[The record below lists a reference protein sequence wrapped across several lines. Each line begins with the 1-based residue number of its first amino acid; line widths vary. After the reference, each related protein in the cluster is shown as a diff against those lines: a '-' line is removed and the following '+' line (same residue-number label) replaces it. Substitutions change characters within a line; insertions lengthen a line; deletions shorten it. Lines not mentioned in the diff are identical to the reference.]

1 MAISILFRATERLNK
16 ASVSSEVS
24 ESSDASDEH
33 AVSSFFENDEAPK
46 IATKENLYNYF
57 EKIDDNTQ
65 IFNQLEEQQ
74 EQDEGKESDDQ
85 GNTISKCT
93 ISVTRTDY
101 IMVPENYDGLLMS
114 VYVADWVTERQ
125 NDDNEN
131 NDKPNRKPVQ
141 IHDPM
146 PFDDEENIDDY
157 VFFGISRSK

>member
-1 MAISILFRATERLNK
+1 MY
-16 ASVSSEVS
+16 VSSSTYSYYGFRYVDFYTGTQLPYMNVYNNKKSGGVDVEFVYEG
-24 ESSDASDEH
+24 ESYSYGFH
-33 AVSSFFENDEAPK
+33 QFK
-46 IATKENLYNYF
+46 
-57 EKIDDNTQ
+57 
-65 IFNQLEEQQ
+65 EQQ
-74 EQDEGKESDDQ
+74 EEDEGKESDDQ
-85 GNTISKCT
+85 GNTISKST

-141 IHDPM
+141 THDPM
-146 PFDDEENIDDY
+146 PFDDEENLDDY